1 MTFTNRSATS
11 RHHSASRIA
20 LFTSLLVLAGL
31 VSSCKDGGESKS
43 QSNASSK
50 MAHEHPTGES
60 CFIEDPS
67 KREAGRLWC
76 KEHGVYEDR
85 CWECHPEL
93 RDETRP
99 FCDEHGLYEDEC
111 HLCDPSRATKNAPAG
126 QTTDGPVATSEGD
139 KGADSDEKA
148 NGDVLLCNEH
158 NLPEHEC
165 GICHPDL
172 ANTLPVGDSLAIRL
186 ASKRSADLAG
196 VTTAR
201 PEQAEGASSIEL
213 LGEIQFDGNHLAKIT
228 PLAGGVITKINVDVG
243 QEVEAGAILAV
254 VNAPD
259 VAEAKAAYLSAQ
271 AELQKWKAASK
282 RQSQL
287 FDDKIGSQRAMENA
301 VASANRAQVTSR
313 LARERLLNL
322 GVTTAQLRKMRDS
335 RSALRLRAPFKGSV
349 VNRTAVLGEA
359 VDTSKALFEIADL
372 SQMWVELSVP
382 TEHAGSIREGT
393 PIRVTL
399 RALDQPPIE
408 GQITWVSPLTDE
420 RTRMVRARGVLPNA
434 DRLLRH
440 GMFANVSA
448 QTSKSGQAMRLPASA
463 IHQIDNHPFVFT
475 KLEEDLYAARRVE
488 VSRRLPSDEF
498 LVLSGIRPEDE
509 IVMTGGFS
517 IKSALLAERLGA
529 GCTDD

>member
-1 MTFTNRSATS
+1 MISSKNTS
-11 RHHSASRIA
+11 RTAP
-20 LFTSLLVLAGL
+20 
-31 VSSCKDGGESKS
+31 SCKRPLISAIVLMLAVSMPACKDTKHKAQGSE
-43 QSNASSK
+43 ATPI
-50 MAHEHPTGES
+50 AHEHADGET

-67 KREAGRLWC
+67 KRAPGRLWC
-76 KEHGVYEDR
+76 DEHGVYEDR

-111 HLCDPSRATKNAPAG
+111 HLCDPSRATKKAPAG
-126 QTTDGPVATSEGD
+126 KTADGPVTTNEGD
-139 KGADSDEKA
+139 RKTDSDEKA
-148 NGDVLLCNEH
+148 NGDVLLCDEH

-172 ANTLPVGDSLAIRL
+172 ANTLPVGESLAIRL
-186 ASKRSADLAG
+186 ASKRSAELAG

-201 PEQAEGASSIEL
+201 PKHVEGASSIEL
-213 LGEIQFDGNHLAKIT
+213 LGEIRFDGNRLAKIT

-243 QEVEAGAILAV
+243 QEIEAGAILAV

-287 FDDKIGSQRAMENA
+287 FEDKIGSQRAMENA

-322 GVTTAQLRKMRDS
+322 GITAAQLKNLRDS
-335 RSALRLRAPFKGSV
+335 RSALQLRAPFKGSV

-359 VDTSKALFEIADL
+359 VGTSKALFKIADL

-382 TEHAGSIREGT
+382 AEHAASIREGT

-399 RALDQPPIE
+399 KALARPPIE
-408 GQITWVSPLTDE
+408 GEITWVSPLADE

-434 DRLLRH
+434 DGLLRH

-448 QTSKSGQAMRLPASA
+448 QTSKSGQAVRLPASA
-463 IHQIDNHPFVFT
+463 IHQIDNDPFVFT
-475 KLEEDLYAARRVE
+475 KLEDDLYAARRVE
-488 VSRRLPSDEF
+488 VSRRLPSDEY
-498 LVLSGIRPEDE
+498 LVLAGIRPEDE